1 MHKYDRFTLDNGL
14 RIIAQP
20 MPAFRSTAVGIWL
33 RAGSVDENAQTNGYS
48 HFIEHLLFK
57 GTHSRSA
64 KDLAEEMDLL
74 GGHVNAFTAKECTCF
89 HAKVMDEQLP
99 NAIELLSDLVL
110 NAKLDPK
117 DIEREKGVVLEEIS
131 MVEDSPEDVVHDLIA
146 SANFGETPLSRTILG
161 PAQNIQSATRESIM
175 AYKESLYS
183 PHNCV
188 VSVAG
193 SYDKDELLRLV
204 EKYLGGWQGRPVPER
219 QPFEGA
225 QKRHLSRE
233 KPIEQAHLCLG
244 FDGIPQGDD
253 RVYPLSIFSSIFGG
267 GMSSRLFQKIR
278 EEQGLAYTVYSYPS
292 SYVGVGVFTIYAGTS
307 PKNVQAVIDTVAA
320 EIQGMRRNGI
330 TKEEFDKA
338 KIQLKGGYIL
348 SQESAVSRMNAIGRN
363 ALMLNRFTT
372 EEETIAKIEATTMDG
387 VMEVIELLLSS
398 PMSAALIGNG
408 CKADY
413 SVLTNTK

>member
-20 MPAFRSTAVGIWL
+20 MPAFRSTAIGIWL
-33 RAGSVDENAQTNGYS
+33 RAGSVDETAQSNGYS

-57 GTHSRSA
+57 GTQSRSA

-74 GGHVNAFTAKECTCF
+74 GGHVNAFTSKECTCF
-89 HAKVMDEQLP
+89 HAKVMDEQISDAL
-99 NAIELLSDLVL
+99 ELLSDLVL
-110 NAKLDPK
+110 NAKFDPG
-117 DIEREKGVVLEEIS
+117 DIEKEKGVVLEEIS

-161 PAQNIQSATRESIM
+161 PAQNIQEVTRESIL
-175 AYKESLYS
+175 AYKDSLYS

-204 EKYLGGWQGRPVPER
+204 ERYLGGWQGRSVPER
-219 QPFEGA
+219 NPFKGA
-225 QKRHLSRE
+225 EKRQLYRE

-253 RVYPLSIFSSIFGG
+253 RVYPLSIFNSVFGG

-320 EIQGMRRNGI
+320 EIQSIKKSGI
-330 TKEEFDKA
+330 TKDEFDKA

-372 EEETIAKIEATTMDG
+372 EEETIGKIEATTMDD
-387 VMEVIELLLSS
+387 VMEVMELLLSS

-408 CKADY
+408 CTANY
-413 SVLTNTK
+413 SVLAK